1 MDGISKTA
9 PEKMPQPNK
18 ERVNKMANNQSTD
31 RQICYLETGSTDPG
45 YNLAFEE
52 YILLN
57 KKEGHY
63 LLLWQNDKT
72 VVVGQYQNTIR
83 EINQRFV
90 EEHGIRV
97 IRRATGGGAVYHDL
111 GNLNYSFIVDLE
123 DAERLSKKQLID
135 PVVSALRNLGLNAE
149 ISGRNDILVDGK
161 KVSGTAQRIVGNRIL
176 HHGTLLF
183 DSDPDMIAG
192 ALNVDPNKFKGKGI
206 QSVQSRVGSIR
217 GALKKDMTL
226 SVFWAFLKQELAG
239 GEGVSS
245 MQLAP
250 CERMQIKKIQETK
263 YDTWE
268 WTYGRSPE
276 LNICNKRRWKSGL
289 LEVQLA
295 VGDGGVI
302 DDIAFFGDF
311 LGTQPLDKLLQA
323 FHGCRYK
330 KEDLKKLLKD
340 FPVDEMFGGITEE
353 EILTTILNITD

>member
-1 MDGISKTA
+1 
-9 PEKMPQPNK
+9 
-18 ERVNKMANNQSTD
+18 MANNQSTAE
-31 RQICYLETGSTDPG
+31 QVCYLETGSTDPG

-72 VVVGQYQNTIR
+72 VVVGRYQNTIR

-97 IRRATGGGAVYHDL
+97 VRRTTGGGAVYHDL
-111 GNLNYSFIVDLE
+111 GNLNYSFIADLE
-123 DAERLSKKQLID
+123 DAERLSKEQLID
-135 PVVSALRNLGLNAE
+135 PVVSALRKLGLNAE
-149 ISGRNDILVDGK
+149 ISGRNDILVEGK

-226 SVFWAFLKQELAG
+226 SAFWAFLKQELAG
-239 GEGVSS
+239 GEGVSP
-245 MQLAP
+245 MQLTP
-250 CERMQIKKIQETK
+250 CERMQIRKIQETK

-276 LNICNKRRWKSGL
+276 FNICNKRRWKSGL
-289 LEVQLA
+289 LEVQLS

-323 FHGCRYK
+323 LRGCRYRK
-330 KEDLKKLLKD
+330 DDLKKLLKD
-340 FPVDEMFGGITEE
+340 LPIDEMFEGITEE
-353 EILTTILNITD
+353 EILDTILNITD